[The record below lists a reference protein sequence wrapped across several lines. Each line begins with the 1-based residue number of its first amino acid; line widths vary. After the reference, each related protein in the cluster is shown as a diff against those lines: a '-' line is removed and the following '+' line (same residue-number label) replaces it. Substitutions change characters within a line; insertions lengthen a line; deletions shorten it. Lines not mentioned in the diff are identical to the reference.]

1 MIKRTDEWSSEWI
14 NDQVNEWMIKWMD
27 ELMAYYQSVDR
38 TGDSSPPS
46 ECLLNLF
53 SRFLLIMS
61 LTVDEMIKWTSANNY
76 SFITQS

>member
-1 MIKRTDEWSSEWI
+1 
-14 NDQVNEWMIKWMD
+14 MD

-61 LTVDEMIKWTSANNY
+61 LTVDEMIK
-76 SFITQS
+76 